1 MIRIYSDLEGV
12 YLKFEEK
19 FPHFKDLKNIGL
31 YYTKIPKKFL
41 DDLQGLII
49 RQYYPVYHLYSLC
62 QLLSQL
68 IPSKPIAIYYSE
80 ENEEWIEYLLLEELD
95 KQLLKL
101 SSNFPRFM
109 DFLAWLY
116 IKILDTEDRIDFD
129 DLLQKYG
136 IGYKLNK
143 VDEDFYE
150 WDRLEKTDY
159 ELYIL
164 DKIKHVEEEA
174 SNTSKQ
180 IIQHLHSIRKNLIRA
195 SNEREIKNALR
206 DALSAL
212 EAYLKQ
218 KTNTTEIKDSVK
230 ELVNKNILEKT
241 IIRYALKIWHDC
253 HKLYPD
259 LRHGTSDVH
268 ESSITKEE
276 SLFWIGEIMN
286 YILLIH
292 NTFKK

>member
-1 MIRIYSDLEGV
+1 MIRIYSDLEDV

-49 RQYYPVYHLYSLC
+49 RQYYPIYHLYSLC
-62 QLLSQL
+62 GLLSQL
-68 IPSKPIAIYYSE
+68 IPSKPIVMYPDVD
-80 ENEEWIEYLLLEELD
+80 EEWIEPLLLEELD

-101 SSNFPRFM
+101 SSNLPRFM

-116 IKILDTEDRIDFD
+116 IKIFDTEDRMDFD

-136 IGYKLNK
+136 IGYKLEE
-143 VDEDFYE
+143 VDEGFYE
-150 WDRLEKTDY
+150 WKRLEKTDY
-159 ELYIL
+159 ELYVL
-164 DKIKHVEEEA
+164 NKIKHVEKEA
-174 SNTSKQ
+174 SNISKQ
-180 IIQHLHSIRKNLIRA
+180 TIQHLYSTRKNLIKA
-195 SNEREIKNALR
+195 INNREIKNALR

-218 KTNTTEIKDSVK
+218 KTNTTEIKNSVK
-230 ELVNKNILEKT
+230 ELENKNILKKT

-253 HKLYPD
+253 HEMYPD
-259 LRHGTSDVH
+259 LRHGTSDAH

-276 SLFWIGEIMN
+276 ALFWIGEIMN
-286 YILLIH
+286 YILLIE
-292 NTFKK
+292 NVFKNN